1 MKSSEINMGT
11 STPILIDKS
20 YLDELDDSFL
30 YALDIYLDKLGKSEL
45 VYDFPDEQWED
56 VWIRESKVII
66 DYCKIRKMIIF
77 QHREGWKASGTM
89 IEVKSGTL
97 ILVEASELI
106 ECLSYPD
113 LEMEIIQKWDALGAG
128 ICEAK
133 MDEFGKITLK
143 MVDGSHIPQQETQG

>member
-1 MKSSEINMGT
+1 MGT

-20 YLDELDDSFL
+20 YLDDSFL

-89 IEVKSGTL
+89 IEVKSGT
-97 ILVEASELI
+97 
-106 ECLSYPD
+106 
-113 LEMEIIQKWDALGAG
+113 ALW
-128 ICEAK
+128 
-133 MDEFGKITLK
+133 LK
-143 MVDGSHIPQQETQG
+143 PVS